1 MLLFYYF
8 IILLFYY
15 FIILLFYY
23 FIILLFLIINQS
35 LLWSTYFILWRKKYI
50 ERLKKYKKYVQLIE
64 KKNKK

>member
-1 MLLFYYF
+1 M
-8 IILLFYY
+8 
-15 FIILLFYY
+15 LLFYY